1 VAKGLTAKQ
10 EKFVQEL
17 LKGKS
22 QRKAYRAAYDA
33 KNMSDAAVDVAAC
46 RLLKSSKVALK
57 YDQLRAKVANRA
69 EEKAIITVEEI
80 IKGIVDIA
88 RDDIGNYLSF
98 RTEKTVVGQDPESGN
113 PIFGYAPVIDLK
125 DSRTIDTK
133 NIKEVSLGRN
143 GFKFKLNDKDKAW
156 YKLADIMGVDKI
168 AQAKQKLAEDRFEHE
183 KDIDAKKYW

>member
-1 VAKGLTAKQ
+1 MAKGLTAKQ

-143 GFKFKLNDKDKAW
+143 GLKFKLNDKDKAL
-156 YKLADIMGVDKI
+156 YKLADIMGADKI
-168 AQAKQKLAEDRFEHE
+168 AQAKQKLAEDRFEHD
-183 KDIDAKKYW
+183 KDIDSKKYW

>member
-1 VAKGLTAKQ
+1 MAKKGLTLRQ

-22 QRKAYRAAYDA
+22 QREAYKAAY
-33 KNMSDAAVDVAAC
+33 KNNMSDAAIDVAAC
-46 RLLKSSKVALK
+46 RLLKVPKVALR
-57 YDQLRAKVANRA
+57 YEQLRAKVVGRA

-80 IKGIVDIA
+80 IKGIADIA
-88 RDDIGNYLSF
+88 RDDIGNYLSY
-98 RTEKTVVGQDPESGN
+98 RTEKTVVGHDPETGD
-113 PIFGYAPVIDLK
+113 PIFGYAPVIELK

-143 GFKFKLNDKDKAW
+143 GFKFKMNDKDKAW
-156 YKLADIMGVDKI
+156 YKLADIVGADKI

-183 KDIDAKKYW
+183 KDIDSKKYW

>member
-1 VAKGLTAKQ
+1 MAKGLTAKQ

-133 NIKEVSLGRN
+133 NIKEVSLGRS